1 MGKGEGWGEGEGQG
15 TGAGEGQ
22 GSGAADWNNSLFGC
36 MNNCTNCLCGYFCWC
51 CLSYQNAEKLG
62 KSGIIHTLLS
72 CVSPCIP
79 AFLQVNFDQ
88 RKDVSW
94 ENASKFSYRKTIK
107 AYKNNFTQFF
117 RETS

>member
-15 TGAGEGQ
+15 VGAGEGQ
-22 GSGAADWNNSLFGC
+22 GSGAAEWNNSLFGC

-51 CLSYQNAEKLG
+51 CLSYQNADKLG

-79 AFLQVNFDQ
+79 AFLQVILIK
-88 RKDVSW
+88 RKYDI
-94 ENASKFSYRKTIK
+94 Y
-107 AYKNNFTQFF
+107 
-117 RETS
+117 

>member
-15 TGAGEGQ
+15 SGAGEGQ
-22 GSGAADWNNSLFGC
+22 GSGAAEWNNSLFGC

-51 CLSYQNAEKLG
+51 CLSYQNADKLG

-79 AFLQVNFDQ
+79 AFLQVSCG
-88 RKDVSW
+88 K
-94 ENASKFSYRKTIK
+94 K
-107 AYKNNFTQFF
+107 YKVYKSATTLFF
-117 RETS
+117 QIVRPAKNSNHDIFL